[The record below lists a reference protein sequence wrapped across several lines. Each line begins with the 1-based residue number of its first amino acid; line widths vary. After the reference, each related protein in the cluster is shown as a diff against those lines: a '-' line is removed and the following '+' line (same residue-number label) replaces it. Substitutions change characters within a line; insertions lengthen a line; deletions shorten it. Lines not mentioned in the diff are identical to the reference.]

1 MNTIVFFLMVYS
13 HNNFIIPT
21 MEFNSLEKC
30 EKAIL
35 TYKTTSGFDSK
46 WIDKQYLFCTKFENN

>member
-1 MNTIVFFLMVYS
+1 MNTIVFVLMVYS

-30 EKAIL
+30 EKAGL
-35 TYKTTSGFDSK
+35 TYKAATNFNPTWSSSRSP
-46 WIDKQYLFCTKFENN
+46 FCTKFEK